1 MLQERE
7 GCCALPPDPTWPG
20 SNTAHTSHPLEWALP
35 CIYLRPSHSQG
46 GTVEGQ
52 SKQGPAPHTRQGCR
66 QAAPSTTCSWQ

>member
-1 MLQERE
+1 MLCSCPQI
-7 GCCALPPDPTWPG
+7 LPGLGATQP
-20 SNTAHTSHPLEWALP
+20 HTSHPLEWALP

-46 GTVEGQ
+46 GMVEGQ